1 MEAEN
6 TATLQDQ
13 AYERLRQSI
22 IFSTLKPGER
32 LVAKDLCDELR
43 MGRTPVR
50 EAIVR
55 LQQDGLVRTVP
66 QSGTFVAEI
75 SLKAA
80 ECSRFMREHLER
92 EVAVECCAKIR
103 PEDAAFLERIIALEE
118 AAVRERNQRDF
129 FTSDNLLHQ
138 AFFDIAGRRRV
149 WEWLNAASTDLER
162 YRWLRVETEG
172 LAWDTIMDQHYRLR
186 DAILGHDP
194 HEVDF
199 LVALHL
205 HMMFDDQARVITEFP
220 EYFAVGEEG

>member
-1 MEAEN
+1 MEAE
-6 TATLQDQ
+6 TTHTLQDQ
-13 AYERLRQSI
+13 AYERLRQGI
-22 IFSTLKPGER
+22 IFSVYKPGER
-32 LVAKDLCDELR
+32 LVAKDLCDQLH

-66 QSGTFVAEI
+66 QSGTYVARI
-75 SLKAA
+75 DLKAA

-92 EVAVECCAKIR
+92 EVAVECSAKIR
-103 PEDAAFLERIIALEE
+103 PEDAAYLERIIALEQ
-118 AAVRERNQRDF
+118 AAAHERSKRDF
-129 FTSDNLLHQ
+129 FISDNLFHQ
-138 AFFDIAGRRRV
+138 AFFDISGRRRV

-186 DAILGHDP
+186 DAILAHNP

-205 HMMFDDQARVITEFP
+205 HMMFDDKASVITEFP
-220 EYFAVGEEG
+220 SYFATDDEA

>member
-1 MEAEN
+1 MEAN
-6 TATLQDQ
+6 TTKTLQDQ

-22 IFSTLKPGER
+22 IFSVYKPGER
-32 LVAKDLCDELR
+32 LVAKDLCDHLG

-55 LQQDGLVRTVP
+55 LQQDGLVQTVP
-66 QSGTFVAEI
+66 QSGTYVAKI
-75 SLKAA
+75 DLRAA
-80 ECSRFMREHLER
+80 MCSRFMREHMER
-92 EVAVECCAKIR
+92 EVAVECSAKIH
-103 PEDAAFLERIIALEE
+103 PEDAAYLERIIALEQ
-118 AAVRERNQRDF
+118 AAARERNKRDF

-138 AFFDIAGRRRV
+138 ALFDIAGRRRV

-172 LAWDTIMDQHYRLR
+172 LAWETIMDQHYRLR
-186 DAILGHDP
+186 DAILAHDP

-205 HMMFDDQARVITEFP
+205 HMLFDDKASVITEFP
-220 EYFAVGEEG
+220 AYFAAGE